1 MNPIRQEASCS
12 SLFWTTIRDVPGGG
26 AGCGMAVLAMILN
39 YGCTTRLI
47 RRKSQGYARP
57 APARRTSA
65 FQPLPLTRRLGKGIV
80 CIRKFGHID
89 LRMDSYK
96 REKAHGTQNT
106 QEFEF
111 LSR

>member
-1 MNPIRQEASCS
+1 
-12 SLFWTTIRDVPGGG
+12 
-26 AGCGMAVLAMILN
+26 
-39 YGCTTRLI
+39 
-47 RRKSQGYARP
+47 
-57 APARRTSA
+57 
-65 FQPLPLTRRLGKGIV
+65 LTRRLGKGIV